1 MYNGNILQKKI
12 LKIPKGYAEAVNRKK
27 TDDTMAKRQTIQ
39 WPIDRRYNGQKKK
52 DRRYNGQK
60 TDDTMAKRQTMQWPK
75 AKGLK
80 VKQRITIYKK

>member
-39 WPIDRRYNGQKKK
+39 WPKEKRQTIQWPK
-52 DRRYNGQK
+52 DRRYNGQT
-60 TDDTMAKRQTMQWPK
+60 TDDAMAKRKRTKSQTK
-75 AKGLK
+75 NNHL
-80 VKQRITIYKK
+80 

>member
-1 MYNGNILQKKI
+1 MYNGNILPKKI

-60 TDDTMAKRQTMQWPK
+60 KKDRRYNGQKTDDAMAKRKRTKSQTK
-75 AKGLK
+75 NNHL
-80 VKQRITIYKK
+80 